1 MKFIILMFS
10 LFSIAVSAGQKV
22 TMVLQWEHQSQFAGY
37 YMALEKGF
45 YTDEGLDV
53 NILRGGA
60 DVDPFELLEEGDAD
74 FCSAM
79 LAPVLMM
86 SQDTNKFCLLA
97 QIINCS
103 TLSLVAW
110 KDATDGSI
118 ISEPSDLDG
127 KKVAIWESF
136 RAPYKAMFDYYG
148 VTPKI
153 LPQYYSFSLFSQRG
167 VDACSAMMYNEY
179 HSLLQLGVGED
190 EIVVFKFSE
199 LGMNFPEDGI
209 YCLKG
214 REKQDPELCSAFV
227 RASMKGWEYSKEH
240 PEETLDIVMKYIKR
254 AKLPTNRPHMKWMLD
269 TVLDTIYPSE
279 DGKWTAGKL
288 SEKSFNESKS
298 ILNITNELSYDS
310 FTFKE
315 VRDVQD

>member
-1 MKFIILMFS
+1 MKVIGLLIL
-10 LFSIAVSAGQKV
+10 LFCIAVSADQKV
-22 TMVLQWEHQSQFAGY
+22 KMVLQWEHQSQFAGY

-45 YTDEGLDV
+45 YAAEGLDV
-53 NILRGGA
+53 KVLRGGS
-60 DVDPFELLEEGDAD
+60 DVNPFEMLEKGEAD

-86 SQDTNKFCLLA
+86 SKEESKFCLLA
-97 QIINCS
+97 QIINSS

-110 KDATDGSI
+110 KDAPDGST

-136 RAPYKAMFDYYG
+136 RAPYNAMFDYYG
-148 VTPKI
+148 ITPKI
-153 LPQYYSFSLFSQRG
+153 LPQYYSFSLFAQRG

-190 EIVVFKFSE
+190 EIVVFKFNE

-209 YCLKG
+209 YCLQKK
-214 REKQDPELCSAFV
+214 EEEQPELCSAFV
-227 RASMKGWEYSKEH
+227 RASLKGWAYARDHE
-240 PEETLDIVMKYIKR
+240 EETLDVVMGYIKK

-269 TVLDTIYPSE
+269 TVLEAIYPP
-279 DGKWTAGKL
+279 DGSSWKVGKL
-288 SEKSFNESKS
+288 SEKSFNESVS
-298 ILNITNELSYDS
+298 ILNITNDISYEL
-310 FTFKE
+310 FTSKE
-315 VRDVQD
+315 ARDVQD